1 MARHYCKCAISP
13 MAEARGGAHNT
24 ASGPPNVPRKGEPLP
39 SSMDRWRPRLTGD
52 CRVGEQKEA
61 RPGRCRPWRA
71 ARERGKRV
79 GHRGV
84 PHPPGATAAGA
95 GAPVREER
103 RPSCAEPMQR
113 LGDGGERHNHSLH
126 WSPSQKALVAFSE
139 RSREARRYKAG
150 AGCSSPWV
158 FSGSSSPHLT
168 EGEEEAA
175 LSPGE
180 AHHLIE
186 GEAEP
191 ASAQHVTLAEW
202 GQLFGF
208 RVTGALSSAS
218 SGSSTMWLQ
227 MAARGPSDSLRVE
240 GGPIGIK
247 SGDAMSGE
255 LKNPSNRVDAAPG
268 GKFIV
273 FRQG

>member
-52 CRVGEQKEA
+52 CRVGEQKGA

-113 LGDGGERHNHSLH
+113 LGDGGERHNHGLLRKIARSSPMRM
-126 WSPSQKALVAFSE
+126 WIKGASVRPRVRNRRGFRQYSAPSQGPHCRPPRLMGRARLSLVAYFMS
-139 RSREARRYKAG
+139 ARDTT
-150 AGCSSPWV
+150 
-158 FSGSSSPHLT
+158 FSGRCPET
-168 EGEEEAA
+168 Y
-175 LSPGE
+175 
-180 AHHLIE
+180 
-186 GEAEP
+186 
-191 ASAQHVTLAEW
+191 
-202 GQLFGF
+202 F
-208 RVTGALSSAS
+208 
-218 SGSSTMWLQ
+218 
-227 MAARGPSDSLRVE
+227 
-240 GGPIGIK
+240 
-247 SGDAMSGE
+247 
-255 LKNPSNRVDAAPG
+255 
-268 GKFIV
+268 
-273 FRQG
+273 